1 MSNEMGLFPPNVI
14 GISRGPIDDA
24 TFAKLALWLKFEP
37 IESRKALRYGNPKFF
52 AEYQQ
57 RVFLVQL
64 ELATNLNFS
73 G

>member
-37 IESRKALRYGNPKFF
+37 IESRKALRYGNPKFS
-52 AEYQQ
+52 AE
-57 RVFLVQL
+57 
-64 ELATNLNFS
+64 N
-73 G
+73 